1 MQELWLPIPG
11 YLGYEASDQGNI
23 QSLDRVVQCITG
35 PRKYKGK
42 MLPATPTTQGYRS
55 VFLPSPDRKWQS
67 QRVAPLILLTFV
79 GPRPFPEAVARHLND
94 VRYDDRLANLEWGT
108 QKQNAAD
115 AIRNGVMPQG
125 EQRYNAKLTEDEVLA
140 IRAAA
145 EMGVSQKAIAAQ
157 YGIGQPS
164 VSRIIRRKKW
174 SHV

>member
-1 MQELWLPIPG
+1 
-11 YLGYEASDQGNI
+11 
-23 QSLDRVVQCITG
+23 
-35 PRKYKGK
+35 
-42 MLPATPTTQGYRS
+42 
-55 VFLPSPDRKWQS
+55 
-67 QRVAPLILLTFV
+67 
-79 GPRPFPEAVARHLND
+79 VARHLND